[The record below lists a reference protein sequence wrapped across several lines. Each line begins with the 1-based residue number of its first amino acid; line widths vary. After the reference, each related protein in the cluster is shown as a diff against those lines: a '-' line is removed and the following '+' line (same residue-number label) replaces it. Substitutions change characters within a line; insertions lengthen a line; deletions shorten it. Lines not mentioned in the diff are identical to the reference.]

1 MKLRL
6 FLVLTILLTSLSA
19 RAQSFTFKPYD
30 AVEDEDLNEVQLSRF
45 FNMARCLCD
54 SQATEDDY
62 SFYLGITSPGPY
74 YDQEVYFLIGNY
86 CDEAVSRPDCYEL
99 DAINY
104 SEFNRQ
110 QNLSIPVNYIVDPME
125 GMCKEARATS
135 TLHLFMTPERDNTVA
150 SYPIDF
156 DTKPPGTPTITSVR
170 GGEEAV
176 IVYWDRPESGDEDI
190 EFYNVLCEINGRAPE
205 VSSASKADWTTT
217 MEICGKDLVPD
228 DVEEPVDAGVADG
241 GVADGGA
248 ENDGGVEEDGGLADA
263 GFEDAHI
270 YEDAAVPD
278 GAQLDGG
285 EDVDGSGVEE
295 SCLGSLQEGSYPRS
309 CFVCGSTGPTVR
321 DIRIDGLPNGVE
333 VRVAVVAVD
342 GTRNV
347 SYISN
352 VETATALPTSD
363 FAEQYRESGG
373 SGKGGYCFI
382 ATAAYGSYEHKH
394 VKLLRRFRDN
404 VLYKTSAG
412 TAFVNWYYR
421 NGRSMARP
429 FENSSVARG
438 LLRLA
443 LLPCVGAA
451 YIWVHIGGFAFFL
464 IFGLIAGSPF
474 FVKKAKKMM
483 KKKKEKKE
491 RSLLKR

>member
-6 FLVLTILLTSLSA
+6 FLVLAVLLTPLSA

-54 SQATEDDY
+54 SQATEEDY

-135 TLHLFMTPERDNTVA
+135 TLHLFMTPERDNTAA
-150 SYPIDF
+150 SYPIDY

-170 GGEEAV
+170 GGEGGV

-190 EFYNVLCEINGRAPE
+190 EFYNVLCEVNGQAPE
-205 VSSASKADWTTT
+205 VSSSSKADWTTT
-217 MEICGKDLVPD
+217 MEICGKDLTPD
-228 DVEEPVDAGVADG
+228 DVEEPVDAGVSDGGVEDDG
-241 GVADGGA
+241 GVADGG
-248 ENDGGVEEDGGLADA
+248 EG
-263 GFEDAHI
+263 DAHI
-270 YEDAAVPD
+270 YEDAGAPD
-278 GAQLDGG
+278 AAELDGG
-285 EDVDGSGVEE
+285 EDVDGSGIEDEE
-295 SCLGSLQEGSYPRS
+295 SCFGSLQEGYYPRS

-321 DIRIDGLPNGVE
+321 DIRIDNLPNGVE

-352 VETATALPTSD
+352 VEVATPLPTSD
-363 FAEQYRESGG
+363 FAEHYRESGG

-382 ATAAYGSYEHKH
+382 ATAAYGSYGHKH

-404 VLYKTSAG
+404 VLYKTSIG

-429 FENSSVARG
+429 FENSPMARG
-438 LLRLA
+438 FLRLL

-451 YIWVHIGGFAFFL
+451 YIWVHFGGFAFFL
-464 IFGLIAGSPF
+464 IFGLIACSPF
-474 FVKKAKKMM
+474 FIKRIKKMI
-483 KKKKEKKE
+483 KKGW
-491 RSLLKR
+491 KRREAT